1 MKQLS
6 LKALCLTLFV
16 TTLVTANTSSFAEAT
31 ADRPETTQI
40 HLSEV
45 ELQEIFSN
53 PKRSYVY
60 VGREVS
66 NIADV
71 IAEISK
77 LEDNQNSA
85 VWGLKNHIDKGFV
98 IGNYDAVAQAL
109 EQAEITL
116 KNHTNDLDA
125 DTARAL
131 SQSLNNIITQVI
143 DDKLSLDAE
152 MLAFVKDQVNV
163 TENVTRDG
171 LRLLVV
177 NERMNVHGKTK
188 FFKDVIFYDDVKFK
202 DE

>member
-66 NIADV
+66 NIAD
-71 IAEISK
+71 IIEEISK

-85 VWGLKNHIDKGFV
+85 VWGLKNHINNGFV

-109 EQAEITL
+109 EQAELTL
-116 KNHTNDLDA
+116 KKHADSLDA
-125 DTARAL
+125 TKARDL
-131 SQSLNNIITQVI
+131 SQSLDNIINQVI
-143 DDKLSLDAE
+143 EDRLSL
-152 MLAFVKDQVNV
+152 
-163 TENVTRDG
+163 
-171 LRLLVV
+171 
-177 NERMNVHGKTK
+177 
-188 FFKDVIFYDDVKFK
+188 
-202 DE
+202 